1 MIDQYRYIEEKI
13 DRLMQIQR
21 ERKIDKYINVER
33 KKDRQM
39 GNIQRER
46 EKGIQIERQIRIDIL
61 RQKDRQ
67 II

>member
-1 MIDQYRYIEEKI
+1 MIDQYRYIEGKI